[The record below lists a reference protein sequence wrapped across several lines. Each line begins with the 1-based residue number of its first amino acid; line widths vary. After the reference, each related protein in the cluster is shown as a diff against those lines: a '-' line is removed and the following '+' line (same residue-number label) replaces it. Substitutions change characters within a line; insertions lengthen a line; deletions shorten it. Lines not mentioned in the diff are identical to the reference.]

1 MRRRCAL
8 DEPPDVYDVCAMRR
22 YAYESPEQ
30 ARGLKYDGRN
40 DVWALGCLL
49 TELLT
54 LRFVTERGT
63 GAIALDHTIVR
74 TMVEEACA
82 IHPELGGWA
91 RRMLEMDPER
101 RPSAQ
106 QLVRAWVVAV
116 GALEVRA
123 HLQRRDRLMS

>member
-1 MRRRCAL
+1 MRLTNRLACMTCVR
-8 DEPPDVYDVCAMRR
+8 YDVCAMRR

-74 TMVEEACA
+74 TMVEETCA

-91 RRMLEMDPER
+91 RRMLEMDPQR

-106 QLVRAWVVAV
+106 QLVRAWVVAGGRAG
-116 GALEVRA
+116 GACSPA
-123 HLQRRDRLMS
+123 AA